1 MILDK
6 IIAEKK
12 NEVKKARARLSLEE
26 MARESRKFLAEIRD
40 FAQAVAQDNKIC
52 LIAEIKKAS
61 PSKGILRQD
70 FDPVQIAEIYAG
82 CGACALSVI
91 TDKKFFQ
98 GDIRYLRNIRQAV
111 KLPLLRKDFI
121 IDEYQIYES
130 VCAGADAVLLITQL
144 LTPEQLRHFYS
155 LSKQMR
161 LSVVCEV
168 HNEADL
174 DKALAEDAAII
185 GINNRNLQTF
195 AEDLQTTERLMRRAP
210 KGKIIISESAI
221 KTYDD
226 VRYLQ
231 KLGVHAVLIGEA
243 LMRSENIRAKV
254 RELMG
259 L

>member
-1 MILDK
+1 MLNK

-12 NEVKKARARLSLEE
+12 KEVKKARVRLSLEE
-26 MARESRKFLAEIRD
+26 MAQESRKFLAEIRD
-40 FAQAVAQDNKIC
+40 FALAIAQDNKIS
-52 LIAEIKKAS
+52 LIAEIKQAS

-70 FDPVQIAEIYAG
+70 FHPVRIAEIYAG
-82 CGACALSVI
+82 CGAAALSVL

-98 GDIRYLRNIRQAV
+98 GDIRYLRDIRQAV

-130 VCAGADAVLLITQL
+130 VCAGADAVLLITRL
-144 LTPEQLRHFYS
+144 LSKEQFGHFYA
-155 LSKQMR
+155 LSKQLR
-161 LSVVCEV
+161 LSAVCEV

-174 DKALAEDAAII
+174 DKALEQDAAII

-195 AEDLQTTERLMRRAP
+195 AEDLQTTERLMRRIP
-210 KGKIIISESAI
+210 KGKIVISESAI
-221 KTYDD
+221 RTPED

-231 KLGVHAVLIGEA
+231 ELGVNAVLIGEA
-243 LMRSENIRAKV
+243 LMRSENIRAKA

-259 L
+259 Y